1 MGEFAAVVL
10 MPRDDLIQGSATQ
23 MGANGRCPDV
33 HIREQGV

>member
-10 MPRDDLIQGSATQ
+10 MSRDDLIQGAAAQ
-23 MGANGRCPDV
+23 MGANGRCPHV